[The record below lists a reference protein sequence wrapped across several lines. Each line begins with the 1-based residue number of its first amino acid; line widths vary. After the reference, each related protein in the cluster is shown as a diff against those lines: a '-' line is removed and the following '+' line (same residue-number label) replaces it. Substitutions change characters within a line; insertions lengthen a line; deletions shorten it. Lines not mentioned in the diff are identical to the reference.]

1 MTAASAL
8 ERAHAPAPAASQL
21 VTDSGSVSVS
31 GSATGSAGPGSLWG
45 HKGLAHEPPK
55 SLILTLIV
63 ICTVGYALAL
73 CINGAAG
80 QLLQP
85 RFQVPPASDPIAS
98 NLGAIVRIWDPMFLI
113 SAFRCLAALVL
124 CLVMWRMGD
133 VPAAPVLL
141 LDRALLVPFIIG

>member
-1 MTAASAL
+1 MTSHAASPALEHSPPALASAPPAPTAA
-8 ERAHAPAPAASQL
+8 PP
-21 VTDSGSVSVS
+21 
-31 GSATGSAGPGSLWG
+31 PGSLWG

-55 SLILTLIV
+55 SLILTLIL

-73 CINGAAG
+73 CVNGAAG
-80 QLLQP
+80 QVLQP
-85 RFQVPPASDPIAS
+85 RFQVPPGPDPIAS

-133 VPAAPVLL
+133 VPAAPVQL